1 MLALSL
7 LLLASN
13 WENIDMHASRRQVLL
28 GAAATSVLA
37 TAGCV
42 GSFGSSS
49 SYLTQIL
56 EPANQNTVFHWTDVV
71 MQQVRD
77 QRVPPPR
84 AAYNF
89 SLPLAAGFLAANGIE
104 QAYDEPFGVGLGPT
118 GADAEVAYGVAF
130 AIAAAE
136 AFQQP
141 FLFERRAF
149 LNRFPDGDAKQK
161 GIEWGERVGNF
172 VVDMRTDDGS
182 EPSEANFY
190 LDRYQR
196 RPDELRWSP
205 TAPFYSAS
213 PGPAF
218 ASFAR
223 GLFPGQGKIKPWT
236 MTSGSQFRA
245 VDFYDPK
252 SPEFANEFAT
262 IKSLGGA
269 DSTIR
274 TDDQSQI
281 ALFWEDGPWGI
292 TPPGHF
298 IYIGIQLLQD
308 KGMSFIELA
317 RAFALMGMT
326 QADASISA
334 WDSKYHH
341 DIVRPESAI
350 RLRASKFHNPDA
362 RVIAQSDWRS
372 YIPTPEF
379 PSYTSGHST
388 FGAAGA
394 EMIAHFLGR
403 DDVTFSGR
411 SPDQVLWPELTGVT
425 RRWTSLSQAAEE
437 NGLSRLYGGVHW
449 ELDHVQAMK
458 AGRAIARQAYQ
469 TLFVKRA

>member
-1 MLALSL
+1 
-7 LLLASN
+7 
-13 WENIDMHASRRQVLL
+13 MHASRRQVLL

-37 TAGCV
+37 TTGCV

-104 QAYDEPFGVGLGPT
+104 QTYDEPYGIGAGPS
-118 GADAEVAYGVAF
+118 GADPEVAYGVAF

-141 FLFERRAF
+141 FIFERRAF
-149 LNRFPDGDAKQK
+149 LDRFPNGDAKQR

-172 VVDMRTDDGS
+172 VVDTRTDDGS
-182 EPSEANFY
+182 EPSEVNFY

-205 TAPFYSAS
+205 TGPFYSAS

-218 ASFAR
+218 GSFAR

-262 IKSLGGA
+262 IKALGGG

-274 TDDQSQI
+274 TEDQSQI

-350 RLRASKFHNPDA
+350 RVRAPKFHNPDP
-362 RVIAQSDWRS
+362 RVVAQSDWQS

-379 PSYTSGHST
+379 PAYTSGHST
-388 FGAAGA
+388 FGAAGTA
-394 EMIAHFLGR
+394 MIAHFLGR
-403 DDVTFSGR
+403 DEVTFSGR